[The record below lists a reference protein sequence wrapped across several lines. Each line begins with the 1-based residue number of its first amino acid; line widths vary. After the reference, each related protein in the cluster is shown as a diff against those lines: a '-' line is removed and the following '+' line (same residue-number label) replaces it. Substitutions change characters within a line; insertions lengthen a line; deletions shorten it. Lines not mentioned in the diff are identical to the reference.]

1 MHEHKHLV
9 EVCEASRERHGD
21 KLAYRYLRD
30 GGDAQAL
37 SFAALR
43 DAAVGL
49 AARLQQV
56 GARGDRALIICP
68 QGMDYVTALW
78 GCIYSGLIA
87 VPAYAPRNSH
97 HAERLKTIVESAQA
111 RVVLLSSRQLRA
123 VRSIDE
129 KQGMLASLRW
139 IVVDDPASDEATAD
153 AWVPPA
159 IEPDDLALLQY
170 TSGSVKAP
178 RGVMVSHRNMLAN
191 QAMIRRAFGHG
202 PDTTAVLWLPL
213 FHDMGLVS
221 LIQGVYS
228 GYSSH
233 LLSPLEFLTR
243 PLRWLEAITELRGT
257 TTAAP
262 DFAYRL
268 CVEKIR
274 DEQLAQLDLSSLVTA
289 IDGAEPVSPAN
300 LDAFARRFAACGF
313 RRSAFFPSYGLAE
326 ATLLVTGRRPGGAPR
341 ITTQVLSEAGRE
353 VARIACGLPV
363 DGCEVRVV
371 DERGRTCPAGHVGE
385 IWVRGEHVAAGYWND
400 PAATRE
406 TFGAVTG
413 EGEGGFL
420 RTGDL
425 GYLDD
430 DELVVSGRIKDLIIV
445 RGANYYPNDI
455 EATATASHPQL
466 VAGGAAAFVDADE
479 RLCVVAELRKDATQP
494 LALEAAIVAAVSET
508 YGLQVERVV
517 LVKERT
523 LPRTSSGK
531 IQRGET
537 RRALAA
543 DELHVVHVSAG
554 ATELQRLLEAAD
566 ENDGQEILGGFLLG
580 LLAEQL
586 GLPLHRLSRH
596 KSVTALG
603 LDSLALVQLKDRVE
617 AELPIELPAELLFA
631 ETTIATLAS
640 EIFKR
645 MSRDEERG
653 EARSSAPSSGRF
665 AATTSQTILWAIQQ
679 RERDATAYN
688 EGLMARVE
696 GPIDLAALRAS
707 LEVLTRRHP
716 ALRTTFEECDGQ
728 LWQRVAPASA
738 VELQVESAASTEQAL
753 ASGRAVLDAPFEL
766 EREAWRWRVIH
777 GPEGSYLAFAV
788 HHIVFDMWSF
798 GVFLAELGAIYGAC
812 VADQPL
818 PLPAVE
824 QGAAWLERARTQ
836 EEHLASAAGQRD
848 LGYWREAL
856 AGAPPT
862 SRFPAANAT
871 RARGARRQ
879 RFVVS
884 RASLAAL
891 QGFARAEELTLF
903 QVLLGGFFLLL
914 SKYTGQDDLVIGTP
928 LLGRVHGD
936 SLRDLGYFV
945 NLAPVRVRG
954 VENTDVR
961 GLLRQTKR
969 SLEGCQRHQAIPFAR
984 LVEALGGGASWV
996 QTSFSL
1002 LSSQLAG
1009 RGELAPF
1016 VLGTAGGRLRLGAAT
1031 LHSCAHERREAQ
1043 FDLACT
1049 LMERDGELHGHVD
1062 VRADLYEADT
1072 VERLVANYVAL
1083 LERMVQSA
1091 DRETRSLSAVSDP
1104 ERALLRKHLRRSA
1117 RPSANASVVEW
1128 FRAAANRYGE
1138 QVALAGAG
1146 VTLTYAELERAT
1158 DCVARALVERGL
1170 RRGEFVALAFAD
1182 RTRQTIAAVA
1192 VLKAAGVFVP
1202 LDLGHPGERLRHC
1215 VRDSGAT
1222 WILADEAS
1230 AGRIAAS
1237 GAAVLVLDQLSAS
1250 GSSIAL
1256 PTLASDDLAYCI
1268 YTSGSTGA
1276 PKGVVVPHRGL
1287 LNLVEWHVAS
1297 FAVDASARASLLAGP
1312 AFDVAVWEVWPYLCT
1327 GGALLEPPEAIK
1339 AAAPELARW
1348 IREQRLTHSFVPTAL
1363 VELMLEDL
1371 SLDLGALRYLLTAGD
1386 RLRVRPRPG
1395 QSFHC
1400 INAYGPTENS
1410 VITTAGRVEPDGDG
1424 LPDIGEPIAGQE
1436 LYILDRHGNEAPLG
1450 VLGELHIS
1458 GEGLAREYHRQ
1469 PVRTAE
1475 RFVPDPFVPGG
1486 RMYASG
1492 DVVRLDG
1499 AGRIHFVARNDDQ
1512 VKIRGH
1518 RVELGELEAVL
1529 LRHPQISQCKV
1540 TLQSS
1545 AAIGPWIAAYVSAP
1559 SGNGPELEADLRTW
1573 LHERL
1578 PAYMVPGAFRWL
1590 DALPVDANGKID
1602 RKQLPPIAEPSA
1614 ERSAPTPFHGPLE
1627 QEVALLFAEL
1637 IGAAEVGRDDDF
1649 FALGG
1654 HSLLAG
1660 RLVQRVRERLGLR
1673 ISIADIFNNSRVHA
1687 LAAFLLARGGTT
1699 EPAVLG
1705 PDLQRVPLSP
1715 AQRRLWFLQRLN
1727 PRSTDYNM
1735 TGVVRVRGELDLA
1748 ALEGAFAKVV
1758 ARHGALRTRFPE
1770 HEGEPYQEVLAHG
1783 TVSLE
1788 CVHLDSREDEER
1800 DAAVERILRAWEAEP
1815 FALAEGPLLRTRFLA
1830 LAPDEGLLFLSVHHI
1845 VADGRSLQILL
1856 AELAA
1861 FYRAARAGQEIGEL
1875 APVAQYVDHALAS
1888 LGEEARARQ
1897 SAARAYWQ
1905 QHLTSLP
1912 PKLSVPSLP
1921 PGSDERDGGELRRPL
1936 PLALVDQVRTRAMA
1950 WKTTEFSIY
1959 LATLALLLGKTS
1971 GEPRLLLGIAYE
1983 GRDRAELQGAVGF
1996 FVNVLPILAEMATDE
2011 GFDALLARVRR
2022 HLTQAMAHSDASYED
2037 IVQLARP
2044 RGDGAASELVQVM
2057 FDFEQFTPERLEL
2070 DGVDAVVVARH
2081 DSTAK
2086 FDLTFRCRIGGDE
2099 PTIACNYRRKIY
2111 GSVVIEG
2118 LLAAYVALLR
2128 QVLVDPA
2135 VPLAALRLVDD
2146 ATAAELLRRGVGPE
2160 HALPAGSLVERFEAG
2175 VRAHPERPAL
2185 VSADGERLS
2194 YRALDASANRL
2205 ARALR
2210 EAGVKAGD
2218 VAAICLP
2225 PGPRFVLSALAI
2237 LKLGAAYAPID
2248 PRYPSERRQA
2258 IVADC
2263 RAPIVITEDGWS
2275 GLAARMPACSDAPLG
2290 VRTDAEAPVYVVYT
2304 SGTTGAPK
2312 GVVIPQ
2318 RGLVN
2323 LCHWHARTYGLER
2336 GEAIRAAQTAGIG
2349 FDAAVWELWPYLLT
2363 GASVWFAPDAVRTDS
2378 RALARWLTE
2387 TRVTHAFV
2395 ATPLAHELLGDGWCG
2410 SSDLEFILTGGE
2422 RLTSRALAGARYRLV
2437 NHYGPSE
2444 NTVVA
2449 TADAV
2454 ALNGTR
2460 SPAIGRPID
2469 NVAAR
2474 VLGRDGQ
2481 LLPPGIVGELYLGGA
2496 SLFLGYR
2503 NDPEATRRLR
2513 IADPFAPGEWLYR
2526 TGDRVAWNDADELE
2540 FVGRADEQLK
2550 IRGFRIEPGE
2560 IVARLSAQPK
2570 VQSAVVRPVEHP
2582 ATGLHLA
2589 AYVVARPGETIDV
2602 AELRDALVRSL
2613 PGFMVPTFILVL
2625 EGLPLT
2631 SNGKVDVERLP
2642 LPSWDAGPA
2651 VRPLA
2656 TATERSLAA
2665 IWSQL
2670 LGAAV
2675 EDASANFFALGGHS
2689 LLAARAAAAIEAELG
2704 RECPLQTFFTAATLA
2719 ELAAAIDAEAAYL
2732 PIPRMTP
2739 GERVPLS
2746 PLQRRLWLIQQ
2757 FEPESVAYNVVGALE
2772 LAGVI
2777 DLPALWRAVAELL
2790 ARHGALRSRIE
2801 VIDGEPCQLVMDA
2814 DEVFVARV
2822 WTWDD
2827 FRGMARAEQDA
2838 RLADTIAG
2846 LARERFDLQRGPL
2859 LRLGGLA
2866 LADDRVV
2873 LTVAVH
2879 HIVVDEW
2886 SMAVL
2891 QRDLLAFYHASRRG
2905 QAPELRELSVDYADY
2920 SAWATRRLHSRE
2932 DALLAFWIEY
2942 LRDRPT
2948 PASLPRNA
2956 RPGVECGAGQT
2967 RSLALGEALSTRVR
2981 ARARDEGL
2989 SLLTIL
2995 FAAHVAWLYQLTRTT
3010 DLIVGTPMH
3019 QRGRPELADVVGFFV
3034 NTLPIRIRFNR
3045 ASSFRE
3051 LLAQVRDNLA
3061 AVHRHHE
3068 LSFERIAEHTVAGD
3082 EPLYRTMFD
3091 LRQRPTLAAER
3102 GDLVIKTLAQ
3112 HVDAPMADLAV
3123 TLAEGEDGL
3132 VWSCTFRA
3140 ELFDAEAIAA
3150 WGQGFRALLE
3160 AAVADM
3166 ERPVHGLPFAPP
3178 QRPAVTPPRAAGRKR
3193 GAETL
3198 LAQFA
3203 LQVAMQPSEL
3213 ALASAEERFSYLELD
3228 HATNQLA
3235 HHLASRGI
3243 RAGDPVGVEARHD
3256 ASIIL
3261 AILAVLKLGALYVP
3275 IDLELPD
3282 ERLRGVLADAG
3293 CRHLLTVS
3301 VAELQGFTGAVA
3313 SVRREHWQKFPRHA
3327 VGVPVHADDPVYL
3340 AYTSGTTGAPKSS
3353 VLSHRGVGNYIKTV
3367 RERFDVGPDDR
3378 FLLFAPLTFDASLEE
3393 IFLPLCSGASL
3404 YVGPRGVRDSVTALV
3419 ELCERLEISVLVLP
3433 TAYWRLLAEHV
3444 EVVGSAAL
3452 PTVRMIS
3459 LGGETAPL
3467 ATVARW
3473 VDTVGDRIALW
3484 NIYGPSECS
3493 IGCIVDPLAGAGV
3506 TVAGNYVPL
3515 RHPVTG
3521 VELHVLDDNLDPVP
3535 AGVDGEV
3542 YVGGPGLAHGY
3553 HRRPAAT
3560 AEAFVPNPFGPPGSR
3575 LYRTGDRVRVDA
3587 DGALQFLGRADF
3599 QVKIDG
3605 VRVEPGEVE
3614 ALLEQHQAVA
3624 RAVVLARNVGT
3635 PDNHLVAY
3643 VTLAEAGARVT
3654 AAQLLADLRTRLPSY
3669 MVPATLDIVAEFP
3682 LTTNQKIDRAAL
3694 SERAPTPR
3702 AVIPAASDTEVL
3714 LLATWREL
3722 LPRAGFGVTD
3732 DFFSLGAGSL
3742 LVIQLITRIELH
3754 TGVRL
3759 TVRQIFEHPTVRALA
3774 QLVDARGHDAATAA
3788 AIPRID
3794 ATEVA
3799 LSGAQQRIWYLQ
3811 QVEAGS
3817 TAYHVPNC
3825 LRLAG
3830 PLRRAALLAA
3840 IAETIRDHE
3849 SLRTVFVV
3857 RGDAPVQVVL
3867 PDIDATLIDHDF
3879 GDLEPGD
3886 AETRAAELARDLL
3899 EQPFE
3904 LERGPLCRFH
3914 LIRLAPELHVLVS
3927 IFHHIIIDG
3936 WSVRVWNEQLARAY
3950 NRCVRGEGDEPRAP
3964 VRPLQYR
3971 DFSEWQRR
3979 LLDGGERERQ
3989 LAYWRTALGGVLP
4002 SLELPTDFV
4011 RPSQPSGRGD
4021 VRMFRIDGELV
4032 VRLQALAQER
4042 QVSLFM
4048 VLLGAY
4054 FSLLFRYSRQ
4064 SDLLV
4069 GIPALGRD
4077 RPELDGVIGFFV
4089 NTLVLRCRVDGAADF
4104 GELLRQVRDVYLD
4117 AAEHQ
4122 DVPLE
4127 EIAAQVN
4134 APHLDGRRAVFQTM
4148 FSFHEGE
4155 GTGAEAL
4162 DGLDVRDFEFP
4173 HRSAKFDLYLAT
4185 WTRDD
4190 GLVGAIEF
4198 RTDLFAGATIER
4210 MLGHFQRLLR
4220 DIVERP
4226 SAAVAHLQ
4234 LLGEAEYDALVHRHN
4249 GPAMPL
4255 PPDGLAH
4262 RLIEQRAATNPERI
4276 AVTCGR
4282 EALTYAQ
4289 LNRRAN
4295 LVARELLDRGARP
4308 EERVVLL
4315 LERDAS
4321 YLVAMLACLK
4331 AGAAFVPMDPDYP
4344 RDKRAAMV
4352 RQASARFVL
4361 SAPRHAERIAEM
4373 GPELVAV
4380 ELPQADVDDPRTR
4393 DLEVQVSGSSL
4404 AYVIYTSG
4412 STGEPKGV
4420 MIEHRGMLNH
4430 LLNKVRGLA
4439 LTADDVVAEM
4449 AATTFDVSI
4458 WQYLAALLVGGRT
4471 AVIEGDAAWLP
4482 RELLAELEREQV
4494 TVFESVPSHMHVI
4507 LDELESRP
4515 DARPLPRLRTY
4526 ISNAEALTPEQ
4537 CRRWFRRLPHV
4548 TLINTYGATECSDD
4562 TSHLVID
4569 APSIGALPY
4578 MPIHGTLANLTTYV
4592 LDEWMQPTPMGVP
4605 GDIYIGG
4612 VGVGRGY
4619 IGDPQRTAQAFRPD
4633 PFAGEPDRRFYRTGD
4648 LGRFHPGGILE
4659 FLGRADFQVKIRGR
4673 RVELGEIEA
4682 ALAAHDGLR
4691 EVLVSAARSQQGNLY
4706 LLAYVVPASHPAPT
4720 AQELKSFVR
4729 ARLVEHMVPAA
4740 FVFMDEFP
4748 LNDNGKVD
4756 RKRLPVLTDAELF
4769 HRHEYT
4775 PPATDTERELVALWA
4790 RLLGVDALGVLDS
4803 FFELGGHSLLVAE
4816 LMIAVRNRYG
4826 VELSFRQFFAG
4837 PSVRELAALIDRR
4850 DTLPAS
4856 LMPALRRYLAQPR
4869 YELAPC
4875 QVPEWYAYQFD
4886 PASPVYNICVGDLFL
4901 RGKLDKPAFL
4911 RAWQQILQ
4919 RHEVLHVRFGYRDGK
4934 PFQTVDQRIEL
4945 RAEEVFWSRE
4955 ELVTDDEVLAEAN
4968 RLTGALGVAPFEF
4981 ERGPLFRLHLVSYG
4995 DDRHQLIFVVHHIIW
5010 DETSLINLT
5019 RELKEF
5025 YNAELERR
5033 APEVPALQASYFDYV
5048 QWMHES
5054 LASGAFEA
5062 SRQYWLAQ
5070 YRTLPPLLDLPTD
5083 YPRPE
5088 LQSYRGDAIET
5099 WLPRRVVR
5107 KVESFLKG
5115 NDATLFMLKLAVID
5129 HYLHLLTGQRD
5140 FVIGCPIAG
5149 RARPEF
5155 APLLGLFATPMPIRC
5170 EIDAGMTFRELL
5182 RHVAGRAVNA
5192 FEHFLYPSNQL
5203 IEELS
5208 HQKDLS
5214 RPKLFSV
5221 MFGVQNDK
5229 TDVLGGLSFRGLE
5242 ASFEKVVDTE
5252 NKSSRFDLNFVVDQF
5267 GSDIKF
5273 SCIYNT
5279 DLFHRET
5286 VALMLDNMTALL
5298 EAVIDDPDR
5307 PLHRYGDLRP
5317 DHADEL
5323 GPRVPVAATTMHGG
5337 FEQQAARTPER
5348 TAVIAGDERCS
5359 YRELNQRANRL
5370 AHYLRSLGIAPGQTI
5385 AVALEPSIA
5394 LLEALLAVLKAGCC
5408 YVPLVLDHPQKR
5420 LDAIVRDADVRA
5432 VLTTSTQQ
5440 HRFVNTAAEP
5450 IAVDE
5455 LADVLAC
5462 FVADDLGPV
5471 DPRSLAYVLHT
5482 SGTTGQP
5489 RGIQLEHAG
5498 VADML
5503 AAMQHQYALG
5513 AEDRVLFQTSIT
5525 FDVSVQEIFWPLS
5538 VGAAVVVAPGHQ
5550 LKGAREVAALI
5561 DRHAVTLAQFVPVT
5575 LEALVAAR
5583 HKGTVSALPSLRQVL
5598 CGGAV
5603 LSRALLEAF
5612 RAAFSA
5618 RLANHYGPTEVT
5630 VDASCFDCEQP
5641 FVGELAPIG
5650 RPLGNTRIFVLDDH
5664 GARVP
5669 RGVIGEIYVASPGL
5683 ARGYLGDAAA
5693 TEAAFVEREID
5704 GVRHRLFRTGD
5715 LGKFDRDGLLYF
5727 RGRRDRQLKVRGN
5740 RVEADEIVGALMA
5753 HPDIAVAAIR
5763 WLGNSSD
5770 GERLVA
5776 YVEQDPSVNQVTTAA
5791 GPRYAFTLA
5800 QRPELLAAAT
5810 AWQRRHQPAFFA
5822 GEATL
5827 RQLWPRLAS
5836 DFPGLQF
5843 VVTDAADT
5851 IDLVGNAVPLWL
5863 PETDDALMTLGWREA
5878 FKKAFA
5884 RERGPNTLYAFI
5896 GADTLADS
5904 AGWSVL
5910 LERHREL
5917 ARAHGFTRIVY
5928 AHRPL
5933 GLRDV
5938 APSDCAEWLLRA
5950 GEAEH
5955 SDPQL
5960 RAQRQH
5966 GGRLVGVVHESLQ
5979 VEGTG
5984 CQWSEWTGAAVT
5996 RSGAVTVPTA
6006 LRPVD
6011 VDLDANLWTYA
6022 EPCLLFFE
6030 KLAPANRRSPLDP
6043 ASVRSFLLESLPAY
6057 MVPDAVHFLAEIPR
6071 TDSGKVDDKRLPAV
6085 DARGGIVRK
6094 AAETTLQRELAE
6106 LVRQVLGTAVE
6117 VGLGDDFFV
6126 LGGQS
6131 LRAVELISEI
6141 NHRYGAD
6148 VKLREFYREPTIEH
6162 LERILNLH
6170 AKG

>member
-1 MHEHKHLV
+1 MHEYKHLI

-30 GGDAQAL
+30 GGEAQAL
-37 SFAALR
+37 SFAGLR

-56 GARGDRALIICP
+56 GARGDRALIICG

-78 GCIYSGLIA
+78 GCIYSGLVA

-97 HAERLKTIVESAQA
+97 HAARLGTIIESAQA

-139 IVVDDPASDEATAD
+139 IVVADPASDEATAG
-153 AWVPPA
+153 AWAPPA

-191 QAMIRRAFGHG
+191 QAMIRRAFTNG

-221 LIQGVYS
+221 LIQGVYC

-274 DEQLAQLDLSSLVTA
+274 DDQLAQLDLSSLVTA

-313 RRSAFFPSYGLAE
+313 RRGAFFPSYGLAE

-341 ITTQVLSEAGRE
+341 ITTQILGEAGRE
-353 VARIACGLPV
+353 VARVACGLPV
-363 DGCEVRVV
+363 EGCEVRVV
-371 DERGRTCPAGHVGE
+371 DERGRTCSPGQVGE

-400 PAATRE
+400 PVATRE
-406 TFGAVTG
+406 TFGAVTA
-413 EGEGGFL
+413 EGEVGFL

-466 VAGGAAAFVDADE
+466 VPSGAAAFVDADE
-479 RLCVVAELRKDATQP
+479 RLCVVAELRKDARQP
-494 LALEAAIVAAVSET
+494 LAIEAAIVAAVSET
-508 YGLQVERVV
+508 YGLQLERVV

-543 DELHVVHVSAG
+543 DELHVVHASAG
-554 ATELQRLLEAAD
+554 ATELQRSLAAAD

-586 GLPLHRLSRH
+586 GQPLHRLSRH
-596 KSVTALG
+596 KSVAALG
-603 LDSLALVQLKDRVE
+603 LDSLALVQLKDRIE

-640 EIFKR
+640 EIFKQ
-645 MSRDEERG
+645 MSRGEERLAAG
-653 EARSSAPSSGRF
+653 SSAPSSGRF

-688 EGLMARVE
+688 EGLLARVE

-728 LWQRVAPASA
+728 LWQRVAPSSAS
-738 VELQVESAASTEQAL
+738 ELQVESAASTEQAL
-753 ASGRAVLDAPFEL
+753 AVGRAVLDAPFEL

-777 GPEGSYLAFAV
+777 GLKASYLAFAV

-798 GVFLAELGAIYGAC
+798 GVFLAELGAVYGAC

-824 QGAAWLERARTQ
+824 QGAAWLERARSQ
-836 EEHLASAAGQRD
+836 DEHGASAAGQRD
-848 LGYWREAL
+848 LSYWREAL

-862 SRFPAANAT
+862 SRFPSAIASPT
-871 RARGARRQ
+871 RRARRH
-879 RFVVS
+879 RFVVPKH
-884 RASLAAL
+884 SLAAL
-891 QGFARAEELTLF
+891 QRFARAEELTLF

-945 NLAPVRVRG
+945 NLAPVRVQG
-954 VENTDVR
+954 IDQTDVR

-1016 VLGTAGGRLRLGAAT
+1016 VLGTAGGRLRLGPAT
-1031 LHSCAHERREAQ
+1031 LHSCSHERPDAQ
-1043 FDLACT
+1043 FDLSCT

-1062 VRADLYEADT
+1062 VRAELYEADM

-1091 DRETRSLSAVSDP
+1091 DSETRSMSAVGDQ
-1104 ERALLRKHLRRSA
+1104 ERALLRKHLRREA
-1117 RPSANASVVEW
+1117 KPSSNMSVVEW
-1128 FRAAANRYGE
+1128 FRTAVNRYGE
-1138 QVALAGAG
+1138 RVALAGPG

-1158 DCVARALVERGL
+1158 DSAARGLVERGL

-1202 LDLGHPGERLRHC
+1202 LDLGHPDDRLRHC

-1230 AGRIAAS
+1230 AGRMAAS
-1237 GAAVLVLDQLSAS
+1237 GAVVLTLDHLLAS
-1250 GSSIAL
+1250 TSTVGL
-1256 PTLASDDLAYCI
+1256 PVPASDDLAYCI

-1348 IREQRLTHSFVPTAL
+1348 IREQGLTHSFVPTAL
-1363 VELMLEDL
+1363 VEMMLEDL
-1371 SLDLGALRYLLTAGD
+1371 ALDLGALRWLFTAGD

-1395 QSFHC
+1395 HSFQC

-1410 VITTAGRVEPDGDG
+1410 VITTAGRVEPDSDG

-1436 LYILDRHGNEAPLG
+1436 LYILDRHGNEAPIG

-1458 GEGLAREYHRQ
+1458 GVGLAREYHHQ

-1518 RVELGELEAVL
+1518 RVELGEIEAVL

-1545 AAIGPWIAAYVSAP
+1545 PAIGPWIAAYVS
-1559 SGNGPELEADLRTW
+1559 GGGPELEADLRAW

-1578 PAYMVPGAFRWL
+1578 PGYMVPGAFRWL

-1602 RKQLPPIAEPSA
+1602 RKQLPPIAEPSI
-1614 ERSAPTPFHGPLE
+1614 ERPAPTPFRGPLE
-1627 QEVALLFAEL
+1627 REVALLFAEL
-1637 IGAAEVGRDDDF
+1637 TGAADVGRDDDF

-1673 ISIADIFNNSRVHA
+1673 MTIADIFNSAQVHA
-1687 LAAFLLARGGTT
+1687 LAALLSARG
-1699 EPAVLG
+1699 EAVVLEGFG
-1705 PDLQRVPLSP
+1705 PDLQKVPLSP

-1735 TGVVRVRGELDLA
+1735 SGVVRVCGELDLA
-1748 ALEGAFAKVV
+1748 ALEAAFTRVI
-1758 ARHGALRTRFPE
+1758 ARHGSLRTRFPE
-1770 HEGEPYQEVLAHG
+1770 HEGEPYQEVLPHG
-1783 TVSLE
+1783 TVSLARTR
-1788 CVHLDSREDEER
+1788 LDLREGEDR
-1800 DAAVERILRAWEAEP
+1800 DAAVERTLRAWEAEP
-1815 FALAEGPLLRTRFLA
+1815 FALAEGPLLRARFLA
-1830 LAPDEGLLFLSVHHI
+1830 LAPGEGLLFLSVHHI

-1861 FYRAARAGQEIGEL
+1861 LYRGARAGQELDEL

-1888 LGEEARARQ
+1888 FNEEARARQ
-1897 SAARAYWQ
+1897 ASARAYWQ

-1921 PGSDERDGGELRRPL
+1921 PTGDERGGGELRRPL
-1936 PLALVDQVRTRAMA
+1936 PLALVDQVRSRAMA

-1959 LATLALLLGKTS
+1959 LATLALLLGEIS

-1983 GRDRAELQGAVGF
+1983 NRDRAELQGAVGF
-1996 FVNVLPILAEMATDE
+1996 FVNVLPILAEMAPTE

-2037 IVQLARP
+2037 IVQVARS
-2044 RGDGAASELVQVM
+2044 RGEGADSELVQVM

-2070 DGVDAVVVARH
+2070 DDVDAVVVARP

-2086 FDLTFRCRIGGDE
+2086 FDLTFRCRIGGSE
-2099 PTIACNYRRKIY
+2099 PTIACNYRRQTY
-2111 GSVVIEG
+2111 GRAVIEG
-2118 LLAAYVALLR
+2118 LLAAYVVLLR
-2128 QVLVDPA
+2128 QVLGDPA

-2146 ATAAELLRRGVGPE
+2146 ATAAELLRRGAGPE
-2160 HALPAGSLVERFEAG
+2160 RALPGGSLVERFEAG
-2175 VRAHPERPAL
+2175 VRAHPERLAL
-2185 VSADGERLS
+2185 VADGERLS
-2194 YRALDASANRL
+2194 YRVLDASANRL

-2225 PGPRFVLSALAI
+2225 PGPRFVISALAI

-2248 PRYPSERRQA
+2248 PRYPDERRAA

-2263 RAPIVITEDGWS
+2263 RAPIVIGEDAWS
-2275 GLAARMPACSDAPLG
+2275 DLAARMPACSDAPLG

-2323 LCHWHARTYGLER
+2323 LCQWHARAYGLDR
-2336 GEAIRAAQTAGIG
+2336 GEFIRAAQTAGIG

-2363 GASVWFAPDAVRTDS
+2363 GAGVWFAPAAARTDS

-2387 TRVTHAFV
+2387 ARVTHAFV
-2395 ATPLAHELLGDGWCG
+2395 ATPLAHELLGDGWLG
-2410 SSDLEFILTGGE
+2410 SNDLEVLLTGGE
-2422 RLTSRALAGARYRLV
+2422 RLTSRSLAGARYRLV

-2449 TADAV
+2449 TAGAV
-2454 ALNGTR
+2454 AASGTR

-2469 NVAAR
+2469 NVHAR

-2503 NDPEATRRLR
+2503 NDSEATLR

-2560 IVARLSAQPK
+2560 IVARLSAHPK

-2589 AYVVARPGETIDV
+2589 AYVVARSGATIDV
-2602 AELRDALVRSL
+2602 AELRDALTRAL
-2613 PGFMVPTFILVL
+2613 PGFMVPTYFLVL

-2651 VRPLA
+2651 ERPLV
-2656 TATERSLAA
+2656 TATERALAA

-2704 RECPLQTFFTAATLA
+2704 RECPLQTFFAAATLA
-2719 ELAAAIDAEAAYL
+2719 DLAAAIDAEAAYL
-2732 PIPRMTP
+2732 PISRVTP
-2739 GERVPLS
+2739 GERIPLS

-2772 LAGVI
+2772 LTGAI
-2777 DLPALWRAVAELL
+2777 DLPALRRAVAQLL
-2790 ARHGALRSRIE
+2790 GRHGALRTRIE
-2801 VIDGEPCQLVMDA
+2801 VIDGEPCQRVMDA
-2814 DEVFVARV
+2814 DEAFVARV
-2822 WTWDD
+2822 WSWDD
-2827 FRGMARAEQDA
+2827 LRGATRAEQDA
-2838 RLADTIAG
+2838 RLADTIAA

-2866 LADDRVV
+2866 LAEDRAV

-2891 QRDLLAFYHASRRG
+2891 QRDLLVLYHASRRV
-2905 QAPELRELSVDYADY
+2905 QAPELREPSVDYADY
-2920 SAWATRRLHSRE
+2920 SAWAVQRLRSRE
-2932 DALLAFWIEY
+2932 RALLAFWTEY
-2942 LRDRPT
+2942 LRDRPA

-2956 RPGVECGAGQT
+2956 RPGALRGAGQT
-2967 RSLALGEALSTRVR
+2967 RSLALGEALTARVR

-2995 FAAHVAWLYQLTRTT
+2995 FAAHVAWLYQLTRAT

-3019 QRGRPELADVVGFFV
+3019 QRGRPELEDVVGFFV
-3034 NTLPIRIRFNR
+3034 NTLPVRVRFNR

-3051 LLAQVRDNLA
+3051 LLVQVRDNLA

-3068 LSFERIAEHTVAGD
+3068 LPFERIAERTAAGD
-3082 EPLYRTMFD
+3082 ETLYRTMFD
-3091 LRQRPTLAAER
+3091 LRQAPAFAAER
-3102 GDLVIKTLAQ
+3102 GDLTIKTLAQ

-3123 TLAEGEDGL
+3123 TLAEGDDGL
-3132 VWSCTFRA
+3132 VWSCTFRT
-3140 ELFDAEAIAA
+3140 ELFDSEAIAG

-3160 AAVADM
+3160 VAVADM
-3166 ERPVHGLPFAPP
+3166 ERPMHGLPFAPP
-3178 QRPAVTPPRAAGRKR
+3178 QRPAVATAPRAAGRKR
-3193 GAETL
+3193 GAETV

-3213 ALASAEERFSYLELD
+3213 ALASVEERFSYLELD

-3235 HHLASRGI
+3235 HYLLTQGVRP
-3243 RAGDPVGVEARHD
+3243 GDPVGVEARHD
-3256 ASIIL
+3256 VSIIL

-3275 IDLELPD
+3275 IDLELP
-3282 ERLRGVLADAG
+3282 EGRLRGVLADAG
-3293 CRHLLTVS
+3293 CRHLLAVS
-3301 VAELQGFTGAVA
+3301 IAELEGFAGAVV
-3313 SVRREHWQKFPRHA
+3313 SVRREHWQDFPRHA
-3327 VGVPVHADDPVYL
+3327 VGVPVHPDDPVFL

-3353 VLSHRGVGNYIKTV
+3353 ILSHRGVGNYIKTV
-3367 RERFDVGPDDR
+3367 RERFDVGPDDC

-3393 IFLPLCSGASL
+3393 IFVPLCAGASL
-3404 YVGPRGVRDSVTALV
+3404 HIGPRGVRDSVAALV
-3419 ELCERLEISVLVLP
+3419 ELCERLEVSVLVLP
-3433 TAYWRLLAEHV
+3433 TAYWRLVAEHV
-3444 EVVGSAAL
+3444 EAVGSAAL
-3452 PTVRMIS
+3452 PSVRMIS

-3473 VDTVGDRIALW
+3473 VDTVGDRIALY

-3493 IGCIVDPLAGAGV
+3493 IGCIVDPLTGADAP
-3506 TVAGNYVPL
+3506 VAKDYVPL

-3521 VELHVLDDNLDPVP
+3521 VELHVLDDNLDLVP
-3535 AGVDGEV
+3535 PGVDGEV

-3575 LYRTGDRVRVDA
+3575 LYRTGDRVRIDP

-3614 ALLEQHQAVA
+3614 ALLERHEAVA

-3643 VTLAEAGARVT
+3643 VTLAETGERVT
-3654 AAQLLADLRTRLPSY
+3654 AAQLLADLRTRLPAY

-3682 LTTNQKIDRAAL
+3682 LTTHQKIDRAAL

-3702 AVIPAASDTEVL
+3702 AVIPAASASETL
-3714 LLATWREL
+3714 LLAIWREL
-3722 LPRAGFGVTD
+3722 LPRASFGVTD
-3732 DFFSLGAGSL
+3732 EFFSLGAGSL

-3774 QLVDARGHDAATAA
+3774 QLVDAQGRHSATAE
-3788 AIPRID
+3788 ITRID

-3830 PLRRAALLAA
+3830 PLRRDALLAA
-3840 IAETIRDHE
+3840 IAATIRDHE

-3867 PDIDATLIDHDF
+3867 PAVEATLVDHDL
-3879 GDLEPGD
+3879 GDLDPGE
-3886 AETRAAELARDLL
+3886 ASTRAAALALELL
-3899 EQPFE
+3899 ERPFE
-3904 LERGPLCRFH
+3904 LARGPLCRFH

-3979 LLDGGERERQ
+3979 LLDDGERERQ

-4021 VRMFRIDGELV
+4021 VRTFRIDGELV
-4032 VRLQALAQER
+4032 GRLQTLAQER

-4069 GIPALGRD
+4069 GIPAHGRD
-4077 RPELDGVIGFFV
+4077 RPELERVIGFFV
-4089 NTLVLRCRVDGAADF
+4089 DTLVLRCRIDGAAAF

-4134 APHLDGRRAVFQTM
+4134 APHIDGRRAVFQTM

-4155 GTGAEAL
+4155 GTGAEGL

-4210 MLGHFQRLLR
+4210 MIGHFQRLLR
-4220 DIVERP
+4220 DIVDAP
-4226 SAAVAHLQ
+4226 GTPVAQLQ
-4234 LLGEAEYDALVHRHN
+4234 LLGEAEYDALVRRHN

-4255 PPDGLAH
+4255 PLDGLAH
-4262 RLIEQRAATNPERI
+4262 RLIEQQAAANPERI

-4289 LNRRAN
+4289 LDRRAD
-4295 LVARELLDRGARP
+4295 LVARELLARGARP

-4361 SAPRHAERIAEM
+4361 STPRHAERIAEM
-4373 GPELVAV
+4373 GPELIAV
-4380 ELPQADVDDPRTR
+4380 DLPQGDVDDDPRTR
-4393 DLEVQVSGSSL
+4393 DLAVTISGSSL

-4562 TSHLVID
+4562 TSHLIID
-4569 APSIGALPY
+4569 GPSIGALPY

-4633 PFAGEPDRRFYRTGD
+4633 PFATEPGRRFYRTGD

-4706 LLAYVVPASHPAPT
+4706 LLAYVVPARHPAPT

-4756 RKRLPVLTDAELF
+4756 RKRLPTLTDAELF

-4790 RLLGVDALGVLDS
+4790 GLLGVDALGVLDS

-4837 PSVRELAALIDRR
+4837 PSVRELAALIDRSE
-4850 DTLPAS
+4850 TLPAA
-4856 LMPALRRYLAQPR
+4856 LTPALRRYPPQPR

-4886 PASPVYNICVGDLFL
+4886 PSSPVYNICVGDLFL

-4911 RAWQQILQ
+4911 RAWQQILE
-4919 RHEVLHVRFGYRDGK
+4919 RHDVLHVRFGYRDGR
-4934 PFQTVDQRIEL
+4934 PFQTVDRRIEL

-4955 ELVTDDEVLAEAN
+4955 NLLSDDEVMTEAN

-4995 DDRHQLIFVVHHIIW
+4995 GDRHQLIFVVHHIIW

-5025 YNAELERR
+5025 YNAELEGR

-5054 LASGAFEA
+5054 LASGVFEA
-5062 SRQYWLAQ
+5062 SRRYWLEM

-5107 KVESFLKG
+5107 KVEAFLKG

-5129 HYLHLLTGQRD
+5129 HYLHLLTGQSD

-5203 IEELS
+5203 IEQLS

-5229 TDVLGGLSFRGLE
+5229 TDVLGGLTFRGLA

-5307 PLHRYGDLRP
+5307 PLHGYGDLRP

-5323 GPRVPVAATTMHGG
+5323 GPRVPVAATTMHAG

-5370 AHYLRSLGIAPGQTI
+5370 AHYLRSLGIVPGQTI

-5394 LLEALLAVLKAGCC
+5394 LIEALLAVLKAGCC

-5420 LDAIVRDADVRA
+5420 LEAIVRAADVRA
-5432 VLTTSTQQ
+5432 VLTTSPQQ
-5440 HRFVNTAAEP
+5440 HRLLNIAAET
-5450 IAVDE
+5450 IAVDK
-5455 LADVLAC
+5455 LGDVLAC

-5471 DPRSLAYVLHT
+5471 DARALAYVLYT

-5489 RGIQLEHAG
+5489 RGIQIEHAG
-5498 VADML
+5498 VANML

-5513 AEDRVLFQTSIT
+5513 PEDRVLFQTSIT

-5575 LEALVAAR
+5575 LEALVTGR
-5583 HKGTVSALPSLRQVL
+5583 RKGTVSALPSLRQVL
-5598 CGGAV
+5598 CGGAA
-5603 LSRALLEAF
+5603 LSRALLAAF

-5630 VDASCFDCEQP
+5630 VDASCFDCERP
-5641 FVGELAPIG
+5641 FVGEVVPIG
-5650 RPLGNTRIFVLDDH
+5650 RPLANTRIFVLDAH

-5727 RGRRDRQLKVRGN
+5727 KNRRDRQLKVRGN

-5753 HPDIAVAAIR
+5753 HPDVAVAAIR
-5763 WLGNSSD
+5763 WSENSRE

-5776 YVEQDPSVNQVTTAA
+5776 YVEQDPSVNQVITPG
-5791 GPRYAFTLA
+5791 GPRFAFTLT
-5800 QRPELLAAAT
+5800 QRPELLAAAA

-5827 RQLWPRLAS
+5827 RQQWPRLAS
-5836 DFPGLQF
+5836 EFPELQF

-5851 IDLVGNAVPLWL
+5851 IDLVGSAVPLWL
-5863 PETDDALMTLGWREA
+5863 PEADDALTTLGWRDA
-5878 FKKAFA
+5878 LLTGFA
-5884 RERGPNTLYAFI
+5884 RERGPTPSTPSSAPRRSRIRRGGPCCSSDTASWRGPTVSRGSSTPTARSACATSRRAIAPNGCAGSASTRTRSSGRSVNTAV
-5896 GADTLADS
+5896 TSS
-5904 AGWSVL
+5904 ASSTNRCRSKEPVASGSSG
-5910 LERHREL
+5910 RAPRSR
-5917 ARAHGFTRIVY
+5917 ARA
-5928 AHRPL
+5928 
-5933 GLRDV
+5933 
-5938 APSDCAEWLLRA
+5938 PSSCPPRSDPSTSTSTPIAGPTPSRACCSSKSSRRRA
-5950 GEAEH
+5950 GARR
-5955 SDPQL
+5955 STP
-5960 RAQRQH
+5960 RACAASCSNRCP
-5966 GGRLVGVVHESLQ
+5966 R
-5979 VEGTG
+5979 T
-5984 CQWSEWTGAAVT
+5984 WSPT
-5996 RSGAVTVPTA
+5996 RSTSWWRSRGPTA
-6006 LRPVD
+6006 ARSTTSACPTSTSAPGPRARRPRPRCS
-6011 VDLDANLWTYA
+6011 
-6022 EPCLLFFE
+6022 ESS
-6030 KLAPANRRSPLDP
+6030 RSSCSKSWGPRSRSAWATTSSSSA
-6043 ASVRSFLLESLPAY
+6043 ASRSRPS
-6057 MVPDAVHFLAEIPR
+6057 
-6071 TDSGKVDDKRLPAV
+6071 S
-6085 DARGGIVRK
+6085 
-6094 AAETTLQRELAE
+6094 
-6106 LVRQVLGTAVE
+6106 
-6117 VGLGDDFFV
+6117 
-6126 LGGQS
+6126 
-6131 LRAVELISEI
+6131 
-6141 NHRYGAD
+6141 
-6148 VKLREFYREPTIEH
+6148 
-6162 LERILNLH
+6162 
-6170 AKG
+6170 